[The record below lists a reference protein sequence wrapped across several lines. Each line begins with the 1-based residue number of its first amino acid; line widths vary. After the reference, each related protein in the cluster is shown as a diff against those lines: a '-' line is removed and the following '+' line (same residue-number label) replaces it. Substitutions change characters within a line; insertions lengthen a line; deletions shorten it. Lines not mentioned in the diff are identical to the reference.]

1 MKKSFLSLLFIIPLL
16 VTCGNFTEAQA
27 AEGDVGYSV
36 QAHIPANQI
45 DKRQTY
51 FDLKMQPKQK
61 QTVEIDVLNSSNEE
75 IQVEAAINYASTNRT
90 GIIDYTKNDLTKK
103 DKSLKYPLPELA
115 EIPDDQKRLTIP
127 VNGKKTVQ
135 VMIEMPAE
143 SIDGVVLGA
152 VEFKKKNT
160 KETKK
165 TKGVSLKN
173 EYSYIVGMQLAE
185 SDKQVKPHMN
195 LLSIKPALLN
205 YHTAIVANLQND
217 QPVILE
223 NLSIDAK
230 VYQQNS
236 DKLLYQTKKA
246 NMKMAPNSNFNY
258 SVDWENQELKPGKYK
273 VHLVAKNKE
282 DKWEWT
288 KEFTISSDQAKKANK
303 AALGLEKDYTWM
315 YIVGGVLLFILLIIT
330 TYFVGKRAA
339 KKKQENEK

>member
-16 VTCGNFTEAQA
+16 VTCSNFTEVRA

-51 FDLKMQPKQK
+51 FDLKMQPNQK
-61 QTVEIDVLNSSNEE
+61 QTVEIDVMNSSNEE

-90 GIIDYTKNDLTKK
+90 GVIDYTKNDLTKK
-103 DKSLKYPLPELA
+103 DKSLEYPLPELA
-115 EIPDDQKRLTIP
+115 KIPDDQKLLTIP

-230 VYQQNS
+230 V
-236 DKLLYQTKKA
+236 
-246 NMKMAPNSNFNY
+246 
-258 SVDWENQELKPGKYK
+258 
-273 VHLVAKNKE
+273 
-282 DKWEWT
+282 
-288 KEFTISSDQAKKANK
+288 
-303 AALGLEKDYTWM
+303 
-315 YIVGGVLLFILLIIT
+315 
-330 TYFVGKRAA
+330 
-339 KKKQENEK
+339 